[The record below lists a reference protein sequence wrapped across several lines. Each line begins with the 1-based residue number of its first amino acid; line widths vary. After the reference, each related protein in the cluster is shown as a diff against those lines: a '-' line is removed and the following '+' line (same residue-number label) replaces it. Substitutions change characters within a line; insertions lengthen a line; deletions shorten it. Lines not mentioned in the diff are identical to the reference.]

1 VQITFGTEVRERSTL
16 YPHVCR
22 AVTAATL
29 DNYTRAIYLRSIAMW
44 LLLVLVINLLLFGL
58 MRRALAGIRIQ
69 QQIMSFSFLMIML
82 QIVTGIAYYHISF
95 AAIRAGIAY
104 SFGKPCIWR
113 AILFDA
119 EFIPVGNIHGGT
131 HHDEVGDFS
140 KLIKFRLT
148 FLVVFSASI
157 SFIIAV
163 KANGGN
169 TWGSLYSTT
178 MWMNWLKLVAGG
190 FLVTAAANCFN
201 EVIEVDLDKLMKR
214 TMDRPMP
221 AGRMTTG
228 QGLVLG
234 LGMGMAGTY
243 ILGTLNILTGL
254 LSVFSILLYAFAY
267 TPLKRKSPVAVFV
280 GAIPGA
286 LPALIGYVAGQ
297 PHGRID
303 EIALILF
310 SIQFV
315 WQFVHFWA
323 IAWVLDDDYKLA
335 GFRLLP
341 TQSRDKAARLLPL
354 YLP

>member
-1 VQITFGTEVRERSTL
+1 
-16 YPHVCR
+16 
-22 AVTAATL
+22 
-29 DNYTRAIYLRSIAMW
+29 
-44 LLLVLVINLLLFGL
+44 
-58 MRRALAGIRIQ
+58 
-69 QQIMSFSFLMIML
+69 MS
-82 QIVTGIAYYHISF
+82 
-95 AAIRAGIAY
+95 R
-104 SFGKPCIWR
+104 
-113 AILFDA
+113 
-119 EFIPVGNIHGGT
+119 
-131 HHDEVGDFS
+131 GDFS
-140 KLIKFRLT
+140 KLIKLRLT
-148 FLVVFSASI
+148 FLVTFSASI

-178 MWMNWLKLVAGG
+178 MWLMWIKLVIGG
-190 FLVTAAANCFN
+190 FLVTSAANCFN
-201 EVIEVDLDKLMKR
+201 EVIEVKLDRLMKR

-234 LGMGMAGTY
+234 MGMGIIGTY
-243 ILGTLNILTGL
+243 LLGSLNLLTGL

-267 TPLKRKSPVAVFV
+267 TPLKRKSPIAVFV

-310 SIQFV
+310 AIQFI

-341 TQSRDKAARLLPL
+341 TGERDKASAVITFIFAIIMVPVSLLPTFYGHGGYYVGGVSL
-354 YLP
+354 VMSLIFLYQAFNLLRTLEIKAARTLMFGSFYYLPVVQLMFLFDFIVKA

>member
-1 VQITFGTEVRERSTL
+1 MKWS
-16 YPHVCR
+16 
-22 AVTAATL
+22 
-29 DNYTRAIYLRSIAMW
+29 
-44 LLLVLVINLLLFGL
+44 
-58 MRRALAGIRIQ
+58 
-69 QQIMSFSFLMIML
+69 
-82 QIVTGIAYYHISF
+82 
-95 AAIRAGIAY
+95 
-104 SFGKPCIWR
+104 
-113 AILFDA
+113 
-119 EFIPVGNIHGGT
+119 
-131 HHDEVGDFS
+131 DFS
-140 KLIKFRLT
+140 KLIKLRLT
-148 FLVVFSASI
+148 FLVTFSASI

-169 TWGSLYSTT
+169 TWGSLYSTV
-178 MWMNWLKLVAGG
+178 MWINWIKLVVGG

-201 EVIEVDLDKLMKR
+201 EVIEVDLDRLMKR

-234 LGMGMAGTY
+234 LGMGIAGTY
-243 ILGTLNILTGL
+243 LLGSLNLLTGL
-254 LSVFSILLYAFAY
+254 LSVLSILLYAFIY
-267 TPLKRKSPVAVFV
+267 TPLKRRSPIAVFV

-286 LPALIGYVAGQ
+286 FPALIGYVAGQ

-310 SIQFV
+310 AIQFV

-341 TQSRDKAARLLPL
+341 TGKRDKTSAVITVLFAIVLVPVSLLPTFYGYGGYYVGGVSL
-354 YLP
+354 AMSLLFLYQAFNLLRTLEIKEARTLMFGSFYYLPIVQLMFLFDFVEKVK